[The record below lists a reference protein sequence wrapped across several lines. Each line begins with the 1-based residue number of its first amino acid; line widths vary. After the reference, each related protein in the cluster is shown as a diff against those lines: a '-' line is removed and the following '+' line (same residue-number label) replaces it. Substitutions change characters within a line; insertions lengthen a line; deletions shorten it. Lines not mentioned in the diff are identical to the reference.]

1 MKNIEIRYIK
11 KTDVTELHQYV
22 NILSQEKTYVTLQGE
37 KISLADEEKFVLSAI
52 KKNKNK
58 TGVNMVIVVDG
69 VIAGICGINARS
81 ATTEKHVASLGI
93 SIGKNFRGQ
102 KLGEKLMK
110 KAIAEARKNISGL
123 RIIILA
129 VYQGNF
135 AIRLYE
141 KLGFKMYGR
150 LEKGVK
156 FRGKYVDKIEMAKR
170 V

>member
-11 KTDVTELHQYV
+11 KGDIVELHQYV
-22 NILSQEKTYVTLQGE
+22 NVLSQEKTYVTLQGE

-81 ATTEKHVASLGI
+81 AATEKHTASLGI
-93 SIGKNFRGQ
+93 SIAKDFRGQ

-110 KAIAEARKNISGL
+110 KAIAEARKNVSGL
-123 RIIILA
+123 KIIIFSI
-129 VYQGNF
+129 VR
-135 AIRLYE
+135 IVCKSKE
-141 KLGFKMYGR
+141 
-150 LEKGVK
+150 
-156 FRGKYVDKIEMAKR
+156 
-170 V
+170 